1 MPLLAAK
8 EEVKV
13 PPEKVRKV
21 GMGIC
26 IQSLHLARCCPMVG
40 RCHYSA
46 DPGMV
51 LNPFLIS
58 SLGKHPRSL
67 SKCVCFASKSLLG
80 KSVARLAGTAGER

>member
-1 MPLLAAK
+1 MAGRNQMPLLAAK

-26 IQSLHLARCCPMVG
+26 IQFLHLARCCPMVG

-51 LNPFLIS
+51 TQSVPDFLPRKAP
-58 SLGKHPRSL
+58 SLI
-67 SKCVCFASKSLLG
+67 
-80 KSVARLAGTAGER
+80 E